1 MMMHSLLISRRDVE
15 FLLFEWL
22 SVTRLTE
29 RPMFADHSRQ
39 TFDATLDIYAEIA
52 HAEFAPHNKEVD
64 RNPPE
69 LVGENV
75 ESAPEQRSALRAFA
89 AAGLLAA
96 CQEESLGGM
105 RLPYV
110 VERAGLAFVLAA
122 CPTTAAYAFLTMA
135 NANLLLAHGTPSQV
149 DRFVRPMLDGRWTG
163 TMCLTEPHAGSS
175 LADIKMRAERQPD
188 GSYRLTG
195 NKTFISGGDHDLASN
210 IIHLVLAKVPNEHGA
225 LRPGVS
231 GISLFVVPKYT
242 VSPEGDAG
250 ERNDIVVAG
259 LNHKM
264 GYRGTSN
271 CLLNF
276 GEGRYRPAGLAGAVG
291 ELIGE
296 EGRGLAYMFHMMNEA
311 RITVGL
317 GAAAIGYTGYL
328 HSVNYARGRHQGRL
342 PGYRDPELSPVRLI
356 DHADVR
362 RMLLAQKAYVE
373 GALALVLF
381 SALLVDETRTAPP
394 EDARRAQQLLELLT
408 PVSKSWPSKWGVVA
422 NDLAIQVHGGYGY
435 TQDYNVEQFYR
446 DNRLNPIHEG
456 TFGIQAIDLLGRK
469 IGTADG
475 AALADLTARIGRSVE
490 RAAAVVGLAE
500 EAAALADAWSRVIKT
515 TTSLR
520 EITDQTLRLAN
531 AACYLDAFGH
541 VVVAWLWLD
550 QALLA
555 TRQLAGR
562 EGAFYE
568 GKLAACRFFYRWEL
582 PRIDRWLRLLD
593 PVDRTALD
601 IADEW
606 FA

>member
-1 MMMHSLLISRRDVE
+1 MMPSLLISRRDVE

-96 CQEESLGGM
+96 CQDESFGGM

-135 NANLLLAHGTPSQV
+135 NANLLLAHATPSQV

-276 GEGRYRPAGLAGAVG
+276 GEGRYRPAGVAGAVG

-328 HSVNYARGRHQGRL
+328 HAVDYARGRHQGRL
-342 PGYRDPELSPVRLI
+342 PGYRDPELPPVRLI

-475 AALADLTARIGRSVE
+475 AALADLTARIGCSVE
-490 RAAAVVGLAE
+490 RAAAVVGLAD
-500 EAAALADAWSRVIKT
+500 EAAALGDAWSRVLKT

-555 TRQLAGR
+555 TRELAGR

-601 IADEW
+601 TADDW

>member
-1 MMMHSLLISRRDVE
+1 MSSLILSRRDVE

-22 SVTRLTE
+22 DVTRLTE
-29 RPMFADHSRQ
+29 RPTFADHSRQ
-39 TFDATLDIYAEIA
+39 TFDAALDTYAQIA
-52 HAEFAPHNKEVD
+52 QAEFAPHNKKVD
-64 RNPPE
+64 QEPPR

-75 ESAPEQRSALRAFA
+75 ESAPEQRSALKAFA

-96 CQEESLGGM
+96 CQEESFGGM
-105 RLPYV
+105 HLPYV

-149 DRFVRPMLDGRWTG
+149 ERFVHPMLDGRWTG
-163 TMCLTEPHAGSS
+163 TMCLSEPHAGSS
-175 LADIKMRAERQPD
+175 LADITTRADRQPD
-188 GSYRLTG
+188 GTYRLTG
-195 NKTFISGGDHDLASN
+195 NKMWISGGDHDLADN
-210 IIHLVLAKVPNEHGA
+210 IVHLVLAKVPDERGA
-225 LRPGVS
+225 LRPGVA

-242 VSPEGDAG
+242 VGPDNEPG

-276 GEGRYRPAGLAGAVG
+276 GEGRHRPAGRAGAAA
-291 ELIGE
+291 ELVGE

-328 HSVNYARGRHQGRL
+328 HAVDYARNRHQGRL
-342 PGYRDPELSPVRLI
+342 PAQRNPELPPVRLI

-362 RMLLAQKAYVE
+362 RMLLAQKAFVE
-373 GALALVLF
+373 GALALVFF
-381 SALLVDETRTAPP
+381 SALLVDEARTAPP
-394 EDARRAQQLLELLT
+394 DDARLAQQLLELLT
-408 PVSKSWPSKWGVVA
+408 PVTKSWPSKWGVVA

-469 IGTADG
+469 IGTAADG
-475 AALADLTARIGRSVE
+475 AALADLAARIGRTTE
-490 RAAAVVGLAE
+490 QACTFAGLAE
-500 EAAALADAWSRVIKT
+500 HAAALRGAWSRVLKT
-515 TTSLR
+515 TTSLQAVAD
-520 EITDQTLRLAN
+520 ITLRLAN

-541 VVVAWLWLD
+541 VIVAWLWLD
-550 QALLA
+550 QAISA
-555 TRQLAGR
+555 TRGI
-562 EGAFYE
+562 EGPENAFYR
-568 GKLAACRFFYRWEL
+568 GKLAACRYFYAWEL
-582 PRIDRWLRLLD
+582 PRIDRWLKLLD
-593 PVDRTALD
+593 PVDRTTLD
-601 IADEW
+601 VADEW